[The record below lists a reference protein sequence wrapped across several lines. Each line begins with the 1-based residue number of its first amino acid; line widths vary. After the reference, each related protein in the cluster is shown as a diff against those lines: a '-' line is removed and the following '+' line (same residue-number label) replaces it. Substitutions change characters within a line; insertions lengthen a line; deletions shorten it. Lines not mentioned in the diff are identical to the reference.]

1 MRSTISLKMQGYAL
15 IYLPKCDI
23 INSLII
29 GIKRRTIAE
38 IKKGVLHDCGSI
50 RRMLFTFFKIN
61 LYNTINKKEHS
72 MDKIFKSK
80 IFVIITPIITFILF
94 LISGWLVSYLPHTS
108 GRVYGTSVVT
118 RGSTITTYRFRINN
132 AIGIWLIGL
141 AISLLVLLICVLIRK
156 VYLCSKTKIEE

>member
-1 MRSTISLKMQGYAL
+1 
-15 IYLPKCDI
+15 
-23 INSLII
+23 
-29 GIKRRTIAE
+29 
-38 IKKGVLHDCGSI
+38 
-50 RRMLFTFFKIN
+50 
-61 LYNTINKKEHS
+61 

-80 IFVIITPIITFILF
+80 IFVIITPIITFFLF

-118 RGSTITTYRFRINN
+118 SGSTITTYRFRINN